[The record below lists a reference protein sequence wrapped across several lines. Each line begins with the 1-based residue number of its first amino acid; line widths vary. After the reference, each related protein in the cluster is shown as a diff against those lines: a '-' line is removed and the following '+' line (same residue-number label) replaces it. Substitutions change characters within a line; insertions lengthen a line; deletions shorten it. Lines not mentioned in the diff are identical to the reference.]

1 RWQAS
6 SALAL
11 SQLLALDPAPA
22 QAGRQDRLDWIAQAR
37 QRVALKLPPAPTQGP
52 ITPAELTLAVHE
64 LVNEKTVVLVEAPSH
79 ATLIASVLKSERPG
93 SCYLNHGA
101 GLGWGINAAIGVK
114 LAEPEA
120 EVITLVGDGCYLFG
134 VPGSAYWVAGACG
147 AATLTVV

>member
-1 RWQAS
+1 EFGPQYVSFPGTHPCHLGYQRNALVNEADLILLLDVDVPWLASQVAPAAGTTVFHIDADPLKTDLGYWHFPAQQRWQAS

-64 LVNEKTVVLVEAPSH
+64 L
-79 ATLIASVLKSERPG
+79 
-93 SCYLNHGA
+93 
-101 GLGWGINAAIGVK
+101 
-114 LAEPEA
+114 
-120 EVITLVGDGCYLFG
+120 
-134 VPGSAYWVAGACG
+134 
-147 AATLTVV
+147 